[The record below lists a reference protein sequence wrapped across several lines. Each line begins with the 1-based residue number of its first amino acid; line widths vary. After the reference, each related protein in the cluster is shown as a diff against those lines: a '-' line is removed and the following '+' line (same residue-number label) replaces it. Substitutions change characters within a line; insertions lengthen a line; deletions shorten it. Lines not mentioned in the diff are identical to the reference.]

1 MKLDEVALLWSGL
14 GLWRFRRRSE
24 SGLNTR
30 ADHPLAEERRACL
43 LRHIGDDSSSRLLV
57 QNSCQL
63 DADYMLARE

>member
-30 ADHPLAEERRACL
+30 ADHPLAKEGRTRL
-43 LRHIGDDSSSRLLV
+43 LRHIGNG
-57 QNSCQL
+57 NSNK
-63 DADYMLARE
+63 